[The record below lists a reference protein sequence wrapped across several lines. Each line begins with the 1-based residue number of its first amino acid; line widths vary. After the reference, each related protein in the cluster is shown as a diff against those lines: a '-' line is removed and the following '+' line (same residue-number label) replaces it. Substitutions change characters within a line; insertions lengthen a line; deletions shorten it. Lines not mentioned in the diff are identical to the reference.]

1 MNGACTNGSGASHGQ
16 HANGEPAPGR
26 QLERGGQFH
35 GVDVQTMKT
44 QPHSTASHG
53 HLVIIGGGEDRKHDK
68 EILSRFVELAGG
80 ANARIVVITA
90 ASAIAHEM
98 WEVYDK
104 AFGDLGVHSRLHLHL
119 QSRQDAND
127 EDNIGKIAQA
137 DGIFMTGGDQ
147 KRLLAVI
154 GGTALDAEM
163 HTALKLR
170 GACIG
175 GTSAGAS
182 AMSGHM
188 LAQGRAELQPE
199 KGAVSLRAGLGFLH
213 RVVIDQHFSERQ
225 RLARLLSVVAQNP
238 YLQGIGIDEDTALV
252 VERGAGIEVLGEGAV
267 TVVDGRHMSTN
278 IADIQDRMTPEL
290 IDVRLHLLPAG
301 SRYRLP
307 RDGHPLERPMP
318 PPLLEFLEN
327 VTKRKPVS

>member
-1 MNGACTNGSGASHGQ
+1 
-16 HANGEPAPGR
+16 
-26 QLERGGQFH
+26 
-35 GVDVQTMKT
+35 MKT
-44 QPHSTASHG
+44 EPHTTAKHG

-80 ANARIVVITA
+80 ENAKIVVISA
-90 ASAIAHEM
+90 ASQIAEEM
-98 WEVYDK
+98 WQVYDK
-104 AFGDLGVHSRLHLHL
+104 AFGDLGVRHRVHLHLH
-119 QSRQDAND
+119 SRQDANNEEHIRAITD
-127 EDNIGKIAQA
+127 A

-147 KRLLAVI
+147 KRLLAII
-154 GGTALDAEM
+154 GGTVLDAEM

-188 LAQGRAELQPE
+188 LAQGRADLQPE
-199 KGAVSLRAGLGFLH
+199 KGAVSLGAGLGFLQK
-213 RVVIDQHFSERQ
+213 VVIDQHFSERQ
-225 RLARLLSVVAQNP
+225 RLARLLSIIAANP

-252 VERGAGIEVLGEGAV
+252 VERGVGIEVLGEGAV
-267 TVVDGRHMSTN
+267 TIVDGRHMSTN
-278 IADIQDRMTPEL
+278 IADISDRMTPEL

-301 SRYRLP
+301 SKYRLP
-307 RDGHPLERPMP
+307 DDEHVPERPLP

-327 VTKRKPVS
+327 VTKRNPLS